1 GIVRFDDGLLLKC
14 SQYDI
19 QFKYADHLH
28 YGSFGDLVT
37 RAVHTTT
44 KRNIAVKIIQK
55 METARAIQHENI
67 VRLHGFVIEEMTCY
81 MVMERMEASLCE
93 AMNIIHSNHILK
105 HEISEIENFLGSMTV
120 DVVLAPKQILIGN
133 DGKVKVAVSAAFPNG
148 GVPPIR
154 YSSPEHVESNH
165 VNDYSKTGV
174 WGLGIILIEAAS
186 GKYPYSGSIDFVV
199 ADQIVDPNQQPHL
212 GGKFSL
218 EMSDFVDACLL
229 HSVQARKTKFYREH
243 MQRVDRFESVKAL
256 LHRVQHYLE
265 ELRRE

>member
-1 GIVRFDDGLLLKC
+1 MSRRSIKKSFKSMKASQIPLDFFDAKMDPPKPSTLIAGRSRNTKSGQLQGGIVRFDDGLLLKC

-93 AMNIIHSNHILK
+93 
-105 HEISEIENFLGSMTV
+105 
-120 DVVLAPKQILIGN
+120 
-133 DGKVKVAVSAAFPNG
+133 
-148 GVPPIR
+148 
-154 YSSPEHVESNH
+154 
-165 VNDYSKTGV
+165 
-174 WGLGIILIEAAS
+174 IEAAS